1 MSSTRLAN
9 QIAHMDCS
17 NLTPEQCATLKRVL
31 FAAEQFYLTAENQE
45 CANATQELWANLDWF
60 QTQKVALRKLS
71 QQ

>member
-1 MSSTRLAN
+1 MSSMKLAN

-31 FAAEQFYLTAENQE
+31 FAAEQWFLMVENQE
-45 CANATQELWANLDWF
+45 CANASQELWGNLDWF